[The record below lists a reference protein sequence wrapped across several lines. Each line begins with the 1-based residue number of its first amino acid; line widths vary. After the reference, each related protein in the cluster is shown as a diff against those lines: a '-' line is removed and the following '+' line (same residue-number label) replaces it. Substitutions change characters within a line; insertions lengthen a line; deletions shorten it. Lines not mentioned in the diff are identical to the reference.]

1 MFDDTLGGNDFIL
14 SYSTGSFP
22 GVSTIEIDIP
32 DRGAICERYTSA
44 YNLDLGLFVV
54 QKVLRL
60 GLDSSCC
67 QDKAPTV
74 CFTQPYRSEV
84 AESRP
89 RDSSSSRE

>member
-44 YNLDLGLFVV
+44 YNLDLEVFLL
-54 QKVLRL
+54 KVLRL